1 MRKKVEGVLCQ
12 RNVGEMDVT
21 EVGLSLKLLL
31 LQLREFAADTM
42 STTIRS
48 KVALDSQ
55 NYDKTVVAP
64 SRMISN
70 IAN

>member
-31 LQLREFAADTM
+31 HLREFAADTM

-55 NYDKTVVAP
+55 NYDETVVAP